1 MKQDWKGMGRYGTV
15 GLEVVLSVLVGFLG
29 GWWLD
34 QKLGTNPWLTLIGFA
49 YGVAA
54 AARALYRAA
63 RRAAKEA
70 DDLDRRERE
79 QRRRYG
85 DGNDGN

>member
-1 MKQDWKGMGRYGTV
+1 MKQDWKGAGSYGMV
-15 GLEVVLSVLVGFLG
+15 GLEVILSVLLGFFG
-29 GWWLD
+29 GYWLD
-34 QKLGTNPWLTLIGFA
+34 GKLDTRPWLTLIGFA

-63 RRAAKEA
+63 RRATKEA
-70 DDLDRRERE
+70 EDLERRERE

-85 DGNDGN
+85 DDRNGN

>member
-1 MKQDWKGMGRYGTV
+1 MGRYGTV

-34 QKLGTNPWLTLIGFA
+34 QKLGTDPWLTLIGFA

-63 RRAAKEA
+63 RRATKEA

-79 QRRRYG
+79 ERRRYR
-85 DGNDGN
+85 DGKHGT